1 MGTDVIVVGLGSM
14 GAATAHQLASRG
26 LRVVGIDR
34 YRPPHT
40 NGAHAGGSRIIRLAY
55 AEGVAYVPL
64 LRRAYELWAAI
75 ERSSGVD
82 LLTPTGGLM
91 LGRPDSSMVAGALAS
106 ARTHGLAHELL
117 DAAQIRRRFPV
128 FAPRDDEVGV
138 YEEVAGFVRPE
149 ATVATLLDLAG
160 RAGADLRYG
169 VRATGWSAG
178 PGGVTVR
185 TDEGELTAGRLVLC
199 PGAGAG
205 ELIADLNIPLRAE
218 RRVQHFWPVA
228 DAGFALGRC
237 PIWLW
242 ESAAGVVAYGFP
254 GADPPPGSDR
264 GGLVVKTGVHVDPN
278 AVPRSD
284 LAPAQPAEAAR
295 AAEVLTPLLP
305 ALASAGPPDGIPCL
319 YTLTPDEHF
328 VVGPHPRHDSVTVAA
343 GFSGHGFKFVPV
355 IGEIVADLAQH
366 GSTRHDISLF
376 APDRF
381 GQVAA

>member
-14 GAATAHQLASRG
+14 GAATTHQLASRG
-26 LRVVGIDR
+26 IRVVGVDR
-34 YRPPHT
+34 YTPPHT

-55 AEGVAYVPL
+55 AEGAAYVPL
-64 LRRAYELWAAI
+64 LRRAYELWAEI
-75 ERSSGVD
+75 EQASGAD

-91 LGRPDSSMVAGALAS
+91 LGRPGSSTVAGALAS
-106 ARTHGLAHELL
+106 ARIHGLAHELL
-117 DAAQIRRRFPV
+117 DAAEIRRRFPV
-128 FAPRDDEVGV
+128 FAPDDDEVGV

-149 ATVATLLDLAG
+149 ATVGTLLDLAG

-169 VRATGWSAG
+169 VRVTGWSAG

-185 TDEGELTAGRLVLC
+185 TDEGELTAARLVLC

-205 ELIADLNIPLRAE
+205 ELIADLNIPLRVE
-218 RRVQHFWPVA
+218 RRVQHFWPVT

-242 ESAAGVVAYGFP
+242 ESAAGAVAYGFP
-254 GADPPPGSDR
+254 GAEPAAGSGHR
-264 GGLVVKTGVHVDPN
+264 GLVVKTGVHVDP
-278 AVPRSD
+278 AGVPRSD
-284 LAPAQPAEAAR
+284 LGPAEPAEAGR
-295 AAEVLTPLLP
+295 AAELLAPLLP
-305 ALASAGPPDGIPCL
+305 ALASAGQPDGTPCL

-328 VVGPHPRHDSVTVAA
+328 VVGRHPRHEAVTVAA

-366 GSTRHDISLF
+366 GATRHDIDLF
-376 APDRF
+376 APNRF
-381 GQVAA
+381 GVPA